1 MNDREKCLERRAI
14 LQRNLMEDWMKA
26 KEKTLARLIKTMRT
40 AEGLTQSELAEAV
53 YSDKGSIC
61 RWEHGENI
69 TWYKFLEI
77 ATALG
82 YMVDIE
88 VKGGAE

>member
-1 MNDREKCLERRAI
+1 MEATDR
-14 LQRNLMEDWMKA
+14 
-26 KEKTLARLIKTMRT
+26 TLGEMIKTMRK

-53 YSDKGSIC
+53 YSDVGSIC

-69 TWYKFLEI
+69 TWKKFFEI
-77 ATALG
+77 AWVLG
-82 YMVDIE
+82 YTVEVE

>member
-1 MNDREKCLERRAI
+1 MIAT
-14 LQRNLMEDWMKA
+14 
-26 KEKTLARLIKTMRT
+26 EKTLSELIRTMRT

-53 YSDKGSIC
+53 YSDVSSIC

-82 YMVDIE
+82 YTVDIE

>member
-1 MNDREKCLERRAI
+1 
-14 LQRNLMEDWMKA
+14 MKA
-26 KEKTLARLIKTMRT
+26 KEQTLARLIKTMRT
-40 AEGLTQSELAEAV
+40 TEGLTQAELAEAV
-53 YSDKGSIC
+53 YSDVSSIC

-77 ATALG
+77 AHTLG
-82 YMVDIE
+82 YMVDID

>member
-1 MNDREKCLERRAI
+1 
-14 LQRNLMEDWMKA
+14 MEA
-26 KEKTLARLIKTMRT
+26 TETTLARLIKTMRT

-53 YSDKGSIC
+53 YSDVSSVC

-69 TWYKFLEI
+69 SWFKFLEI

-82 YMVDIE
+82 YTVEVE

>member
-1 MNDREKCLERRAI
+1 
-14 LQRNLMEDWMKA
+14 MKA
-26 KEKTLARLIKTMRT
+26 TEATLAKLIKTMRT
-40 AEGLTQSELAEAV
+40 KEGLTQAELAEAV

-69 TWYKFLEI
+69 TLYKFLEI
-77 ATALG
+77 AGVLG

>member
-1 MNDREKCLERRAI
+1 MDATE
-14 LQRNLMEDWMKA
+14 M
-26 KEKTLARLIKTMRT
+26 TLARLIKTMRT

-53 YSDKGSIC
+53 YSDVKSIR

-77 ATALG
+77 AHTLG
-82 YMVDIE
+82 YMVDVE
-88 VKGGAE
+88 VKRGAE

>member
-1 MNDREKCLERRAI
+1 
-14 LQRNLMEDWMKA
+14 MKA
-26 KEKTLARLIKTMRT
+26 TETTLARLIKTMRT
-40 AEGLTQSELAEAV
+40 ADGLTQSELAEAV
-53 YSDKGSIC
+53 YSDVSSIC

-82 YMVDIE
+82 YTVDIE

>member
-1 MNDREKCLERRAI
+1 
-14 LQRNLMEDWMKA
+14 MKA
-26 KEKTLARLIKTMRT
+26 KEQTLARLIKTMRT

-53 YSDKGSIC
+53 YSDVSSVC

-69 TWYKFLEI
+69 SWFKFLEI

>member
-1 MNDREKCLERRAI
+1 
-14 LQRNLMEDWMKA
+14 MEA
-26 KEKTLARLIKTMRT
+26 TETTLARLIKTMRT
-40 AEGLTQSELAEAV
+40 AEGLTQAEIAEMV

-69 TWYKFLEI
+69 SWFKFLEI
-77 ATALG
+77 AKELG
-82 YMVDIE
+82 YCVEIE

>member
-1 MNDREKCLERRAI
+1 
-14 LQRNLMEDWMKA
+14 MEA
-26 KEKTLARLIKTMRT
+26 TEKTLSELIKTMRT
-40 AEGLTQSELAEAV
+40 AEGLTQAELAEMV

-77 ATALG
+77 AHILG
-82 YMVDIE
+82 YMVDVE

>member
-1 MNDREKCLERRAI
+1 
-14 LQRNLMEDWMKA
+14 MKA
-26 KEKTLARLIKTMRT
+26 TEATLARLIKTMRT
-40 AEGLTQSELAEAV
+40 KEGLTQAELAEAV

-77 ATALG
+77 AHTLG
-82 YMVDIE
+82 YMVDVE

>member
-1 MNDREKCLERRAI
+1 MDATE
-14 LQRNLMEDWMKA
+14 M
-26 KEKTLARLIKTMRT
+26 TLARLIKTMRT

-53 YSDKGSIC
+53 YSDVKSIR

-77 ATALG
+77 AHILG
-82 YMVDIE
+82 YTVDIE
-88 VKGGAE
+88 VNGGAE

>member
-1 MNDREKCLERRAI
+1 MDATE
-14 LQRNLMEDWMKA
+14 M
-26 KEKTLARLIKTMRT
+26 TLARLIKTMRT

-53 YSDKGSIC
+53 YSDVKSIR

-82 YMVDIE
+82 YTVEVE

>member
-1 MNDREKCLERRAI
+1 
-14 LQRNLMEDWMKA
+14 MKA
-26 KEKTLARLIKTMRT
+26 TETTLAGLIKTMRT
-40 AEGLTQSELAEAV
+40 AKGLTQAELAEAV
-53 YSDKGSIC
+53 YSDVSSIC

-77 ATALG
+77 AHTLG
-82 YMVDIE
+82 YMVDVD

>member
-1 MNDREKCLERRAI
+1 
-14 LQRNLMEDWMKA
+14 MKA
-26 KEKTLARLIKTMRT
+26 KEQTLAKLIKIMRT

-53 YSDKGSIC
+53 YSDISSIC

-82 YMVDIE
+82 YTVEVE

>member
-1 MNDREKCLERRAI
+1 MIAT
-14 LQRNLMEDWMKA
+14 
-26 KEKTLARLIKTMRT
+26 EKTLSELIKTMRT
-40 AEGLTQSELAEAV
+40 SEGLTQPELAEAV
-53 YSDKGSIC
+53 YSDVSSIC

-77 ATALG
+77 AHILG

-88 VKGGAE
+88 VKRGAE

>member
-1 MNDREKCLERRAI
+1 MEATDR
-14 LQRNLMEDWMKA
+14 
-26 KEKTLARLIKTMRT
+26 TLGGLIKTMRT
-40 AEGLTQSELAEAV
+40 SCGLTQSELAEAV
-53 YSDKGSIC
+53 YSDTSSIC

-77 ATALG
+77 AHTLG
-82 YMVDIE
+82 YMVDVE